1 MTVTVHQT
9 VLTRV
14 SVKASITS
22 MVDVSRKGKR
32 CTTRRSMLS
41 VLMAIMVVSR
51 LFYLIAFDG
60 NDSFL
65 DSSSL
70 SYLDTLM
77 STTPI
82 ITATNVSNHEM
93 LQLVEKRLMS
103 YKVPPVSC
111 SMVLMQV
118 RTGETTD
125 PNEGKLYARYTSEP
139 THFWISVHNEKYDL
153 IRFPLFQKLGY
164 YYERILSNTFRQVLS
179 GKEGH
184 VLDVGGNIGWF
195 ALLSAS
201 LGAQVATFE
210 PHRVNYLR
218 MCESM
223 CLNGWLHG
231 SDADCMSGSKDPFV
245 QERIHIF
252 PYAASEH
259 QGQLQFHESSWNPG
273 MGHVD
278 KHHSAN
284 STVIKAVTLDGMV
297 DALGWSNVDIDI
309 LKVDVEGAEVE
320 VFLGAKQLLAS
331 KRVQNIFMEG
341 NLRSQREK
349 DDLKR
354 IAKLLVDSG
363 YVLHMIGGYSGP
375 ESTNVPPMDEK
386 FHSSLLDSCGNV
398 HSQVKRAQC
407 NIWWKASNAQ

>member
-1 MTVTVHQT
+1 M
-9 VLTRV
+9 
-14 SVKASITS
+14 
-22 MVDVSRKGKR
+22 
-32 CTTRRSMLS
+32 
-41 VLMAIMVVSR
+41 
-51 LFYLIAFDG
+51 
-60 NDSFL
+60 
-65 DSSSL
+65 
-70 SYLDTLM
+70 
-77 STTPI
+77 PI
-82 ITATNVSNHEM
+82 VTATNVSNHEI
-93 LQLVEKRLMS
+93 LQLVEKRLIS

-111 SMVLMQV
+111 SMALMQV

-125 PNEGKLYARYTSEP
+125 PNEGKLYARYTNEP
-139 THFWISVHNEKYDL
+139 IHFWISVHNEKYDAT
-153 IRFPLFQKLGY
+153 RWSMFEQFGF
-164 YYERILSNTFRQVLS
+164 YYERILSNIFQQVLS

-231 SDADCMSGSKDPFV
+231 SDTDCMSGSKDPFV

-259 QGQLQFHESSWNPG
+259 EGQLQFHENSWNPG
-273 MGHVD
+273 MGQVNED
-278 KHHSAN
+278 RSEN

-297 DALGWSNVDIDI
+297 GALGWSNVDIDI

-354 IAKLLVDSG
+354 IAMLLVESG

-375 ESTNVPPMDEK
+375 ETTNVPPVDEK
-386 FHSSLLDSCGNV
+386 FYSSLLGSCGDV
-398 HSQVKRAQC
+398 HSKIKREQC
-407 NIWWKASNAQ
+407 NIWWKGSHAQ